1 MPLPAPFRNG
11 SSANGHNGHRRP
23 VNGAPSFHKN
33 GSVRTGVVLAAG
45 FGSRLAGI
53 SEATDLKPL
62 TQVAGKPLI
71 LRTLHSLEQ
80 AGCTRAVIVLGY
92 CSETHR
98 TAITDLYRG
107 PLSLHFVVN
116 ERYDLKNGVSVLAA
130 GPYVTGDFVLM
141 MADHVVGPEVMRLAQ
156 RHTPTAGGATLLV
169 DYKLGTIFDMEDAT
183 KVYASNNQVQAIG
196 KALVDYNCIDTGV
209 FVCTAGLLEAL
220 QTVFNETGDA
230 SLSDGVQYLAQ
241 QGRMEVLDIGSG
253 FWQDVDTPEMLAHAE
268 AVLGA
273 TEARFAPPTRPAPA
287 TVPNRA

>member
-1 MPLPAPFRNG
+1 MSLPALFRNG
-11 SSANGHNGHRRP
+11 SSKNGHNGHHLG
-23 VNGAPSFHKN
+23 VNGKTISRPQ

-62 TQVAGKPLI
+62 TPVAGKPLI
-71 LRTLHSLEQ
+71 LRTLESLEQ

-98 TAITDLYRG
+98 TAIEELYRG
-107 PLSLHFVVN
+107 PLTLHFVVN

-130 GPYVTGDFVLM
+130 APYVRGDFVLM
-141 MADHVVGPEVMRLAQ
+141 MADHVVGREVMKLAH
-156 RHTPTAGGATLLV
+156 RHMPPSQGATLLV

-183 KVYASNNQVQAIG
+183 KVYAEAGRVRAIG
-196 KALVDYNCIDTGV
+196 KEILDYNCIDTGV

-220 QTVFNETGDA
+220 QTVLDATGDA
-230 SLSDGVQYLAQ
+230 SLSDGVQYLAR
-241 QGRMEVLDIGSG
+241 QGRMQTLDIGDG

-268 AVLGA
+268 RILGE
-273 TEARFAPPTRPAPA
+273 TEAPYELPPQIVPE
-287 TVPNRA
+287 VPNEA